1 MPPHHNLSL
10 MLLLLLVPLA
20 LAGRARADG
29 LPIGPAAGDAQSRP
43 KVVSDGRGG
52 ALVSY
57 KTATLYEGAVHVN
70 ASGIADGGIGFAP
83 VAVPM
88 ALEAGEPVRL
98 SLPSDSQVVLVGDRG
113 TESSAALTSLRA
125 GGTASVGFPVSL
137 AMAHRHPAVVAGLGG
152 RTLIVSKNSDATTYW
167 TLRAAIVTASG
178 DVEVSVQLP
187 SSYPLFNA
195 DRLDATTDGAGGLI
209 AAFPYYDVTASG
221 SKDIGVFRLAAD
233 GSRPW
238 GDQPV
243 PLI

>member
-1 MPPHHNLSL
+1 
-10 MLLLLLVPLA
+10 
-20 LAGRARADG
+20 
-29 LPIGPAAGDAQSRP
+29 
-43 KVVSDGRGG
+43 
-52 ALVSY
+52 
-57 KTATLYEGAVHVN
+57 
-70 ASGIADGGIGFAP
+70 
-83 VAVPM
+83 M

-221 SKDIGVFRLAAD
+221 SKDIGVFRLAARFQAVGRPARAADLRRVRSGGPATRTRRRGWGDHRVD
-233 GSRPW
+233 GSARSGPGPPDRARDHVAARTGALLRPRPP
-238 GDQPV
+238 GRRERARARHGAPV
-243 PLI
+243 IRSNA